1 MIIRTHGS
9 NNCDCSTPCTHTHTH
24 PFNTYGSRAGIGY
37 NEFALIVIVVI
48 ASIVFFLVPAIV
60 VGIYIYPVGSVIALP
75 CPLIISAV
83 GVYVAWRLKTQWS
96 AKRNYASMNSAAQP
110 VKQDH
115 YQQQQLAKPEKVLFE
130 CDKNKAYLE
139 RNEETSTGTEIP
151 MTTSCQEDAS
161 QRSLSTSM

>member
-1 MIIRTHGS
+1 MEIIIVTAVLY
-9 NNCDCSTPCTHTHTH
+9 THTHTPIQH
-24 PFNTYGSRAGIGY
+24 VCHNGSRAGIGY

-110 VKQDH
+110 VKQDNHHH
-115 YQQQQLAKPEKVLFE
+115 YQQQQLAKPEKVLLE
-130 CDKNKAYLE
+130 CDKSQAYLE

-151 MTTSCQEDAS
+151 MTTSCQGDAS
-161 QRSLSTSM
+161 QRSLSTSI